1 MGKPTGL
8 GKLAQATMNFIQ
20 KVAMARKY
28 GKNAT
33 TKNNVFKLVEALLA
47 LTNGEIGVAG
57 DKLKVTFQDNGEI
70 AVSGDKLKATLKLLW
85 EKENELLVSGK
96 FQQKLNNNKTKI
108 VEGITKEDLCT
119 LVECLGKA
127 LELSQPNDEKNVN
140 NSQRRGEAIQDVL
153 DCLKDLGILYLK
165 PSARNQG
172 YWKFSL
178 KLKNQINPKEN
189 LEVIEE
195 KWKVKFGSVTVEISH
210 ETPKPKEEPINW
222 QEICRQNLAHQQQLT
237 TNPFTNA
244 CGMTPQLDGVYVPL
258 AIVERQKPKPQPRNQ
273 QEEKEKET
281 EKLIPIA
288 EERFFEDVL
297 RQGKSDISQG
307 RKIAI
312 IGEPGAGKTT
322 RLQKI
327 ADWILEQELGL
338 PIWIDLAE
346 LGAQSICDHLEKVW
360 LSRCP
365 GGVTRGDLE
374 AQMSRVWLLLD
385 GVDEMANTQ
394 GMQQLAKDL
403 SRTWVQA
410 ARVVVTCRV
419 NVWEADKN
427 AFSGFDVFRNLEFN
441 SEQVTEYIRRW
452 FAGMGDAATGESLE
466 AELAESENSRL
477 KELIQNP
484 LRLWMLCQIWSSRQG
499 TLPDTQAK
507 LYASFIKYFYRWK
520 EQIIKIYEKLCGKSH
535 NECQKLLHEGLGELA
550 KAAIDGKSSR
560 FRLSYRLVSQY
571 LGDRS
576 DETSLLSL
584 ALSLGWLNRVGID
597 FDEPEESVYA
607 FYHATFQEYFAAL
620 AVDDWDY
627 FLPRNHVD
635 FPVVGKA
642 YRIFEA
648 QWKQVILLWFGLEG
662 VGKNE
667 KEAFIKALVEFED
680 GRDIGFYKIRAY
692 FLAAAGIA
700 EFKDCSLAD
709 EIVSQIVKWGF
720 AEKQD
725 SLQVFS
731 PIFEVAREILKDTDR
746 ERAIAALV
754 ELIGTLQNED
764 TRWQA
769 VYSLAA
775 IDKNNAVVISALVQL
790 IGTSQNEDPRRKV
803 EYLLEKIG
811 KDNPVAIAALVQL
824 IRTSQNEDICRQA
837 AYSLGKIGKNNPVAI
852 ADLVQLI
859 HNSGDEST
867 RYQAADSLGKIDK
880 DNPVA
885 IAALVELINS
895 AQNQHIRCF
904 AARSLGEIDKYHPVA
919 LAAFVDLINSAQTRN
934 TWRAAI
940 FNLGRVGKDNPV
952 ATAALVDLINSAISK
967 YTLTDA
973 VYSLAERGENKS
985 LAIAALVKLI
995 NTSQDEY
1002 IRSAAAGILGELDKD
1017 NPVAVSALVEFIS
1030 NSGDE
1035 YTRVEAAY
1043 SLGAID
1049 KDNPVAIAALV
1060 ELIRNSDNERTRSLA
1075 ADSLGKI
1082 SKDNPV
1088 AISALVE
1095 LINTSQDESTR
1106 RQAANSL
1113 GKISK
1118 DNPVAISALV
1128 ELINTSQDES
1138 TRRQAANSLGKISKD
1153 NPVAISA
1160 LVELINTSQYESTRS
1175 QAADSLGKI
1184 MKGKHFAT
1192 VVSGLKNYLTSQV
1205 RANAFDLL
1213 IPPFRVIWNCAQNLP
1228 YPTFYQAWHHQ
1239 LTTPHPEVP
1248 ETTGVGSTPFTQS
1261 LNLADLP
1268 NILDARLADTQ
1279 LIESVQLICID
1290 TSKFIDSDNPA
1301 LDIYEQFLDQNCP
1314 ERLNGEPETLPQ
1326 LKSYWNRLRRH
1337 SNKHP
1342 ILIFYE
1348 DPTSAAAR
1356 GFSPTF
1362 LDALTRFHGT
1372 ICLITD
1378 SPHPP
1383 LQTFSPHDPD
1393 LLQTVVNWL
1402 KRLHLES

>member
-1 MGKPTGL
+1 MGKF
-8 GKLAQATMNFIQ
+8 AQATINFIQ
-20 KVAMARKY
+20 NVAMARKY

-47 LTNGEIGVAG
+47 LANE
-57 DKLKVTFQDNGEI
+57 EI
-70 AVSGDKLKATLKLLW
+70 AVPGDKLKATFNVEW
-85 EKENELLVSGK
+85 VKENELLVSGK
-96 FQQKLNNNKTKI
+96 IQQKRNNRTETVDK
-108 VEGITKEDLCT
+108 GITKDDLWA
-119 LVECLGKA
+119 LVECLGEA
-127 LELSQPNDEKNVN
+127 LELSQPKDEKNVDN
-140 NSQRRGEAIQDVL
+140 AQRRGEAIQDVL
-153 DCLKDLGILYLK
+153 DCLKDLGILKLED
-165 PSARNQG
+165 SARNQG
-172 YWKFSL
+172 FWKFSL
-178 KLKNQINPKEN
+178 TLKHQTAEKKDN
-189 LEVIEE
+189 LKIIEKKIEE
-195 KWKVKFGSVTVEISH
+195 KWKVKIGSVTLEVSH
-210 ETPKPKEEPINW
+210 ETSKPKEEPINW
-222 QEICRQNLAHQQQLT
+222 QEICRHNLAQQKQLT
-237 TNPFTNA
+237 TNLFTNA
-244 CGMTPQLDGVYVPL
+244 NGMTPQLDGVYVPL

-346 LGAQSICDHLEKVW
+346 LGDRDICQYLEKVW
-360 LSRCP
+360 LSRCQ
-365 GGVTRGDLE
+365 GEVTRGDLE
-374 AQMSRVWLLLD
+374 PQMSRVWLLLD
-385 GVDEMANTQ
+385 GVDEMTHSQ

-403 SRTWVQA
+403 LRSWVQA

-419 NVWEADKN
+419 NVWEADQN
-427 AFSGFDVFRNLEFN
+427 AFSGFDVFRNLQFN
-441 SEQVTEYIRRW
+441 AEQVTEYIHRW

-466 AELAESENSRL
+466 LALAESENSRL

-499 TLPDTQAK
+499 NLPDTQAK
-507 LYASFIKYFYRWK
+507 LYASFIKYIYRWK
-520 EQIIKIYEKLCGKSH
+520 ELFIKTYEKLCGKTQI
-535 NECQKLLHEGLGELA
+535 ECQKLLHEALGELA

-560 FRLSYRLVSQY
+560 FRLSYRLVSEY
-571 LGDRS
+571 LGERS

-635 FPVVGKA
+635 FPVVGKE

-648 QWKQVILLWFGLEG
+648 QWKQVILLWLGLEG
-662 VGKNE
+662 VGKEE
-667 KEAFIKALVEFED
+667 KEEFIKALVEFED
-680 GRDIGFYKIRAY
+680 GCDIGFYKLRAY
-692 FLAAAGIA
+692 FLAAVGIA

-709 EIVSQIVKWGF
+709 EIVSNIVKGGF

-725 SLQVFS
+725 GCQVLS
-731 PIFEVAREILKDTDR
+731 PIFEEAREILKYTDR
-746 ERAIAALV
+746 ERAISTLV

-769 VYSLAA
+769 VHSLGT
-775 IDKNNAVVISALVQL
+775 IDKNNEVVISALVQS
-790 IGTSQNEDPRRKV
+790 ISPSSNEDTWSKV
-803 EYLLEKIG
+803 AHLLDKIAPNNPVVIAALVELIRTSKNEDTWWEVAYNLGKIG

-824 IRTSQNEDICRQA
+824 I
-837 AYSLGKIGKNNPVAI
+837 
-852 ADLVQLI
+852 
-859 HNSGDEST
+859 HNSGDEGIQW
-867 RYQAADSLGKIDK
+867 QAANGLGKIDK

-885 IAALVELINS
+885 IAALVDLINS
-895 AQNQHIRCF
+895 AQNQNIRRL
-904 AARSLGEIDKYHPVA
+904 AASSLGEIDKDNPVA
-919 LAAFVDLINSAQTRN
+919 IAALVDLISYSYSRN
-934 TWRAAI
+934 IRKLAI
-940 FNLGRVGKDNPV
+940 YNLGRVGKDNPV
-952 ATAALVDLINSAISK
+952 ATAALVDLINTEKCKII
-967 YTLTDA
+967 LRDA
-973 VYSLAERGENKS
+973 VYSLAEIGENKS
-985 LAIAALVKLI
+985 LAIVALVRLI

-1002 IRSAAAGILGELDKD
+1002 IRSEAAEILGKLDKD
-1017 NPVAVSALVEFIS
+1017 NPVAISALVELIS

-1060 ELIRNSDNERTRSLA
+1060 ELIRNSDNEGARIHTVEM
-1075 ADSLGKI
+1075 LGEI

-1088 AISALVE
+1088 TISTLVE
-1095 LINTSQDESTR
+1095 LINTSQDEYSKSK
-1106 RQAANSL
+1106 AAYSL
-1113 GKISK
+1113 GKIDK
-1118 DNPVAISALV
+1118 DNPVAIAVLIKIILTTNDKSICRDVIQSLNEIVQNNQMPSVVSALQKFMCKAV
-1128 ELINTSQDES
+1128 DKTKYDL
-1138 TRRQAANSLGKISKD
+1138 
-1153 NPVAISA
+1153 
-1160 LVELINTSQYESTRS
+1160 YEK
-1175 QAADSLGKI
+1175 LFEI
-1184 MKGKHFAT
+1184 
-1192 VVSGLKNYLTSQV
+1192 
-1205 RANAFDLL
+1205 
-1213 IPPFRVIWNCAQNLP
+1213 IWNCAQNLP

-1248 ETTGVGSTPFTQS
+1248 ETTGVGSTPFAQS

-1279 LIESVQLICID
+1279 LIESLQLICID

-1301 LDIYEQFLDQNCP
+1301 LDIYGQFLDKNFPQRP
-1314 ERLNGEPETLPQ
+1314 NGEPETLPQ
-1326 LKSYWNRLRRH
+1326 LKSYWNQLRRD
-1337 SNKHP
+1337 SDKHP
-1342 ILIFYE
+1342 ILIFYQ
-1348 DPTSAAAR
+1348 DPTSPAAQ
-1356 GFSPTF
+1356 GLSPTF
-1362 LDALTRFHGT
+1362 LNALTRFDGT
-1372 ICLITD
+1372 ICLIADT
-1378 SPHPP
+1378 PHPP

-1393 LLQTVVNWL
+1393 LLQSVLNWL
-1402 KRLHLES
+1402 KRVHFES